1 MKKLQELFRTSFPV
15 RVSVWVV
22 LAAALIFMLTQSYV
36 YFVSKRSVWDEA
48 VKRAT
53 QVLENSELRLTRILD
68 DVEKTAAIL
77 RDAGYILSITP
88 VIAVEVPNEPGGLRR
103 TLRTLSEV
111 NVNVEYMY
119 AFVGSNPAVAMMV
132 FRVADIEK
140 AVTALESAGIREVTL

>member
-1 MKKLQELFRTSFPV
+1 MSFRQI
-15 RVSVWVV
+15 SV
-22 LAAALIFMLTQSYV
+22 F
-36 YFVSKRSVWDEA
+36 
-48 VKRAT
+48 
-53 QVLENSELRLTRILD
+53 LENRPGALLEMTETLYTNSIDMRAFSLAETSDFGIARIIVD

-77 RDAGYILSITP
+77 REAGYILSITP

-140 AVTALESAGIREVTL
+140 AVTALESADRKSVV

>member
-1 MKKLQELFRTSFPV
+1 MSFRQI
-15 RVSVWVV
+15 SV
-22 LAAALIFMLTQSYV
+22 F
-36 YFVSKRSVWDEA
+36 
-48 VKRAT
+48 
-53 QVLENSELRLTRILD
+53 LENRPGALLEMTETLYANSIDMRAFSLAETSDFGIARIIVD

-77 RDAGYILSITP
+77 REAGYILSITP

-119 AFVGSNPAVAMMV
+119 AFVGSDARVAMMV
-132 FRVADIEK
+132 FRVADIDK

>member
-1 MKKLQELFRTSFPV
+1 MSFRQI
-15 RVSVWVV
+15 SV
-22 LAAALIFMLTQSYV
+22 F
-36 YFVSKRSVWDEA
+36 
-48 VKRAT
+48 
-53 QVLENSELRLTRILD
+53 LENRPGALLEMTETLYTNSIDMRAFSLAETSDFGIARIIVD

-77 RDAGYILSITP
+77 REAGYILSITP

-119 AFVGSNPAVAMMV
+119 AFVGSDARVAMMV

-140 AVTALESAGIREVTL
+140 AVTALESAGIKEVTL

>member
-1 MKKLQELFRTSFPV
+1 MSFRQI
-15 RVSVWVV
+15 SV
-22 LAAALIFMLTQSYV
+22 F
-36 YFVSKRSVWDEA
+36 
-48 VKRAT
+48 
-53 QVLENSELRLTRILD
+53 LENRPGALLEMTETLYTNSIDMRAFSLAETSDFGIARIIVD

-77 RDAGYILSITP
+77 REAGYILSITP

-119 AFVGSNPAVAMMV
+119 AFIGSDPAVAMMV

>member
-1 MKKLQELFRTSFPV
+1 MSFRQI
-15 RVSVWVV
+15 SV
-22 LAAALIFMLTQSYV
+22 F
-36 YFVSKRSVWDEA
+36 
-48 VKRAT
+48 
-53 QVLENSELRLTRILD
+53 LENRPGALLEMTETLYTNSIDMRAFSLAETSDFGIARIIVD

-77 RDAGYILSITP
+77 REAGYILSITP

-119 AFVGSNPAVAMMV
+119 AFVGSDPAVAMMV

>member
-1 MKKLQELFRTSFPV
+1 MSFRQI
-15 RVSVWVV
+15 SV
-22 LAAALIFMLTQSYV
+22 F
-36 YFVSKRSVWDEA
+36 
-48 VKRAT
+48 
-53 QVLENSELRLTRILD
+53 LENRPGALLEMTETLYTNSIDMRAFSLAETSDFGIARIIVD

-77 RDAGYILSITP
+77 REAGYILSITP

-119 AFVGSNPAVAMMV
+119 AFVGSDPAVAMMV

-140 AVTALESAGIREVTL
+140 AVTALESAGIKEVTL